1 MVRMFAYCETRRKS
15 EMLALLLPLT
25 LAAPQS
31 VDHSVLHPADSLVYF
46 EMTDVQGV
54 YRAYEGTA
62 YGQALAD
69 PECRVAL
76 EKLLKEKEGAFSDP
90 AKAINRKLDLFTDG
104 YWSLLHPV
112 LSEIEAVSFSV
123 SLQDLPPAAL
133 FEGLENDGF
142 WSDDILFSRIETSLR
157 VQVVVDLTSEVPA
170 GMAFGAL
177 GQAVADGF
185 GGDGIVVGEG
195 VYEGRPVG
203 HIFARNV
210 PGSKMPAGV
219 FQDGRRIVLAMG
231 ADPILF
237 LEAGKKRTDKV
248 TTGQRFLEGQ
258 KRFKDQSAGITVFQF
273 KSRLAESFYGV
284 CPEKEYIL
292 PAIDLLVSVL
302 GPDFDMLLRGGDW
315 RVQLRDG
322 VFVTESFQEDLE
334 LGPFDRLFSGKP
346 LNSSALDYV
355 HKDAVIASGISVD
368 TDLLVGLLKS
378 AFADLDEDPF
388 EEWRLKY
395 DFRPEEDLLAQLGA
409 TWVTSLPFS
418 SVGATSLPGL
428 SLWVDLKDRSAF
440 MAGMEKLVQVVNAE
454 AGDEVE
460 AKGKTYRRHRLYTF
474 KIRDASG
481 PEVMLQPT
489 VVVFEDRILVSVSR
503 SRAQT
508 EIKRALAATD
518 EVTAHQ
524 VFNSNALTEG
534 FTTVELSYA
543 DWAKFLGRLYMGAK
557 SILPMVAGGIPDEIP
572 VDLNALPRADLFTQF
587 FTPAVRS
594 RERVAGGLVMHSTS
608 SFGPEMSGV
617 IAGSM
622 LAGAFF
628 FIPMRVVSEYEEGEG
643 LEFVIEPLEETQHE
657 PSVDA
662 PVPVEPEAPK

>member
-1 MVRMFAYCETRRKS
+1 
-15 EMLALLLPLT
+15 MLALLLPLT

-46 EMTDVQGV
+46 EMADVQGV

-62 YGQALAD
+62 YGRVLAD
-69 PECRVAL
+69 SECRVAL
-76 EKLLKEKEGAFSDP
+76 EKLLKEEKGAFADP
-90 AKAINRKLDLFTDG
+90 AKALNRKLDLFTDG
-104 YWSLLHPV
+104 YWSQLHPI
-112 LSEIEAVSFSV
+112 LSEIEVVSFSV
-123 SLQDLPPAAL
+123 SLQDVAPAAL
-133 FEGLENDGF
+133 FAGLEDDGF
-142 WSDDILFSRIETSLR
+142 WDDDILFSRIEASLR
-157 VQVVVDLTSEVPA
+157 VQVVVDFTSVGPA
-170 GMAFGAL
+170 GMAFSAL
-177 GQAVADGF
+177 GQAVADGS
-185 GGDGIVVGEG
+185 GGEGIVVGEG

-203 HIFARNV
+203 HIFAGNL

-219 FQDGRRIVLAMG
+219 FQDGRRIVLAVG

-248 TTGQRFLEGQ
+248 TSAQRFLEGQ
-258 KRFKDQSAGITVFQF
+258 KRFRDQSAGMTVFQF
-273 KSRLAESFYGV
+273 KSRLAESFYSV

-322 VFVTESFQEDLE
+322 VFVTESFQKDLE

-346 LNSSALDYV
+346 LNRSALDYV
-355 HKDAVIASGISVD
+355 HEDAVIASGISVD
-368 TDLLVGLLKS
+368 TDLLVGLLKN
-378 AFADLDEDPF
+378 AFTDLGEAPF

-395 DFRPEEDLLAQLGA
+395 DFRPEEDLLAQLGS
-409 TWVTSLPFS
+409 TWISSLPLS

-440 MAGMEKLVQVVNAE
+440 MAGMEKLVLLVNAK
-454 AGDEVE
+454 AGDEVV
-460 AKGKTYRRHRLYTF
+460 AKGKTYRKHRLYTF
-474 KIRDASG
+474 KAKNASG
-481 PEVMLQPT
+481 PEVMVQPT

-508 EIKRALAATD
+508 EIKRTLAAPD
-518 EVTAHQ
+518 EVTVHKF
-524 VFNSNALTEG
+524 FNSSALTED
-534 FTTVELSYA
+534 FVTVELSYA

-557 SILPMVAGGIPDEIP
+557 SILPMIAGGISEEVSSEIP
-572 VDLNALPRADLFTQF
+572 VDLNALPGADLFTQF

-594 RERVAGGLVMHSTS
+594 RERVAGGLVMHSVS

-617 IAGSM
+617 IAGSV
-622 LAGAFF
+622 LAGALF
-628 FIPMRVVSEYEEGEG
+628 FIPIRVVREYETEG
-643 LEFVIEPLEETQHE
+643 LEIVPEPLEETQHE
-657 PSVDA
+657 HSGDA
-662 PVPVEPEAPK
+662 PVPVEPDAPK